1 MKKPLILLTTA
12 IIPFLLV
19 WMAFIL
25 TAASFNPIADV
36 FQQPGFWF
44 ISTIYWIL
52 WVCMLPMTIEA
63 INESVK

>member
-1 MKKPLILLTTA
+1 MKKFSILLTTA
-12 IIPFLLV
+12 ALPFLLV

-25 TAASFNPIADV
+25 TAGSFNPISGV

-52 WVCMLPMTIEA
+52 WTCMLPATIDL
-63 INESVK
+63 INESV